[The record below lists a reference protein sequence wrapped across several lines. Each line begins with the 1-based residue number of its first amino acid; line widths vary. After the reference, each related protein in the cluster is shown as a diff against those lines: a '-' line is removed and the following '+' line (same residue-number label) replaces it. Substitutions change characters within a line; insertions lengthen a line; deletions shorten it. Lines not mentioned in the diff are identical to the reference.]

1 MNLIKPSFSTG
12 YAKNASESAN
22 PNLWKGLVG
31 AWMPS
36 FGVTGREVV
45 EVSGRN
51 DNLVSQEPTDHIEWI
66 TGKHGK
72 AFSTI
77 DYSYADGGDVSAYI
91 EDGLT
96 VSGYFWMGR
105 NGGTKMIVG
114 QWGAG
119 GVGNASWL
127 VDCVQNKIVA
137 RTYNGSAGSAVNSA
151 STMRYQEWQHV
162 ACVWNFN
169 TSPFTVTIYFDGRY
183 DAAGSF
189 SSSIFP
195 QVSTNYKVHV
205 GTYPPSISSS
215 TRTNL
220 RWGGHYGDFTIHNRA
235 LSPSEIKQL
244 YLNPSAPFQKKTTTV
259 VSVPAAPPTTTAKAV
274 VLKKPKPSYA
284 TGYARNASESANPN
298 LWKGLVGAWMP
309 SFGVTGK
316 YLYDLSQRDI
326 EGRYALGDG
335 NVYNFDPAI
344 SWVVSNSK
352 QGINLNG
359 ANQNIRN
366 IVEMKREAFTIEV
379 EFEWDD
385 FNTNNVAFLTAGT
398 LERLEIHLG
407 GIGTNGVRFIPYRPY
422 GYGMLDVQ
430 NAVTSGINHF
440 VFTANHDETSKFY
453 KNGAFNSES
462 SAVGSSNSIL
472 GQRFFYI
479 GSRLNG
485 KYHLDGKIFN
495 VKIWNR
501 VLKPSE
507 IKQLYLNPSAPFKRK
522 QQTVGISTAQ
532 AFNPY
537 WANQATQLAGTLQ

>member
-1 MNLIKPSFSTG
+1 MSFIDLHTNVSLGHTKITG
-12 YAKNASESAN
+12 LGGEKLWLCPTLGGDKLDISGNGNHGTYYGGMGTVADTSEGGSRAYLLDGSNTQRIECPASAIGSEPIIS
-22 PNLWKGLVG
+22 
-31 AWMPS
+31 
-36 FGVTGREVV
+36 
-45 EVSGRN
+45 VSCWGYVN
-51 DNLVSQEPTDHIEWI
+51 VHDASYGEGLVSQF
-66 TGKHGK
+66 GAGNN
-72 AFSTI
+72 STTCKFVVNA
-77 DYSYADGGDVSAYI
+77 S
-91 EDGLT
+91 
-96 VSGYFWMGR
+96 
-105 NGGTKMIVG
+105 NGG
-114 QWGAG
+114 
-119 GVGNASWL
+119 
-127 VDCVQNKIVA
+127 
-137 RTYNGSAGSAVNSA
+137 
-151 STMRYQEWQHV
+151 
-162 ACVWNFN
+162 
-169 TSPFTVTIYFDGRY
+169 
-183 DAAGSF
+183 

-195 QVSTNYKVHV
+195 SVGIRPSTTNVSAVSTNAISAQSWHHFCLVADGSTIYNYVDGV
-205 GTYPPSISSS
+205 LEASTAYTGSVRSVTNPLVIGTYNQLINS
-215 TRTNL
+215 N
-220 RWGGHYGDFTIHNRA
+220 HYLNGRIDDVRAFNRA
-235 LSPSEIKQL
+235 LSTTEITHLASKRGVL
-244 YLNPSAPFQKKTTTV
+244 GSPRNPVIKKRRIFYAPT
-259 VSVPAAPPTTTAKAV
+259 APVTTTAKAV

-284 TGYARNASESANPN
+284 TGYAKNASESANPN

-537 WANQATQLAGTLQ
+537 WGNQATQLAGTLQ